1 MLSILFYAALLSA
14 TVPYAVAYE
23 HSWIAHMTYL
33 KLCVGHILSKCES
46 CYINDSNAAA
56 THWNLPV
63 IGSSIVLVKALCQV
77 GDNCFQIWLSKRCPF
92 SCNLGYMPEPVG
104 LWGCTSITFPVD
116 TAPPLGHL
124 NPGCSAHYQS
134 TVCLPWVW
142 SSTWQKPPR
151 RTSPNCVFCLVS
163 FSGTLTYPC
172 VQMNTSLAV
181 WLTKGAMKTCCA
193 LDDNVPRPQCL

>member
-23 HSWIAHMTYL
+23 NSWIAHMTYL

-63 IGSSIVLVKALCQV
+63 VGSSIVLVNALCQV

-116 TAPPLGHL
+116 TPPRSFESGVLSTLPVHCLSALGLEL
-124 NPGCSAHYQS
+124 NVAEASQTDQSKLCVLFSILFRDFNLSLCTNEHFPGC
-134 TVCLPWVW
+134 
-142 SSTWQKPPR
+142 
-151 RTSPNCVFCLVS
+151 
-163 FSGTLTYPC
+163 LT
-172 VQMNTSLAV
+172 
-181 WLTKGAMKTCCA
+181 
-193 LDDNVPRPQCL
+193 D